1 MKNRTIS
8 FIGIMLLVTAAAFGQ
23 VKVELKQFKVV
34 ESNSKQELVATD
46 KGKPGDVFQYIA
58 TYHNTSKTAAKNV
71 LGTIPVPNGMEYT
84 PDASSKAP
92 DMAAAADGKFA
103 PVPLKHKVLRNGV
116 QVEEVLPYSA
126 YRSLQ
131 WKIGTMEPDQKIELK
146 ARVKLAP
153 LAK

>member
-1 MKNRTIS
+1 MKNRAIA
-8 FIGIMLLVTAAAFGQ
+8 FFGFLMLVSATAAFGQ
-23 VKVELKQFKVV
+23 VTVDLKQLKVV
-34 ESNSKQELVATD
+34 ESNGKQELVASS
-46 KGKPGDVFQYIA
+46 KGKPGDVFEYVA
-58 TYHNTSKTAAKNV
+58 TYHNTGKTAAKNV
-71 LGTIPVPNGMEYT
+71 VGTIPVPNGMEYT

-131 WKIGTMEPDQKIELK
+131 WKIGTLAPDQKVELK
-146 ARVKLAP
+146 ARVKLA
-153 LAK
+153 K